1 MANGLSFIA
10 VHLISIV
17 INCKSEPD
25 GNLQRDATMN
35 YTLHIAAV
43 GARTNV
49 ALAAARPRSPS
60 GWPGLAA
67 ASPYE
72 NRDLKPTTS
81 LDALIGRA
89 VAAHFALDPALAV
102 PKLFAGSSNGNMSG
116 LIRG

>member
-35 YTLHIAAV
+35 CTLHIAAV
-43 GARTNV
+43 G
-49 ALAAARPRSPS
+49 
-60 GWPGLAA
+60 G
-67 ASPYE
+67 
-72 NRDLKPTTS
+72 
-81 LDALIGRA
+81 A

>member
-43 GARTNV
+43 GARTNI
-49 ALAAARPRSPS
+49 A
-60 GWPGLAA
+60 LAA

-89 VAAHFALDPALAV
+89 VAAHFALDPALTV
-102 PKLFAGSSNGNMSG
+102 PRLFPGSSSSNISG